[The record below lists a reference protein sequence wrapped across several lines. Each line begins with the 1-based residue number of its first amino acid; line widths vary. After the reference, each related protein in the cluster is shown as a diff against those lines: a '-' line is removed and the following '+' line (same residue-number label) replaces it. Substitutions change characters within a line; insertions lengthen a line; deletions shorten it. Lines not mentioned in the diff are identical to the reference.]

1 MSKITPPCTNL
12 CLTCMDVAAAP
23 TAITV
28 NGDQARAGAAYFVIK
43 PDIVNGEFEINLVT
57 QGYV

>member
-1 MSKITPPCTNL
+1 
-12 CLTCMDVAAAP
+12 MDVAAAP